1 MGVQVSS
8 FLWKAVFGMDVYYL
22 VLIPVMN
29 SWLLLHTPPLIT
41 EKASQNLKTQSG
53 SRDHEHLTE
62 ELVQKRTPR
71 FTPGLLDRNVHLTRS
86 LGEHKKAGGIQLK
99 GRV

>member
-41 EKASQNLKTQSG
+41 EKASQNLKTQLQ
-53 SRDHEHLTE
+53 R
-62 ELVQKRTPR
+62 PR
-71 FTPGLLDRNVHLTRS
+71 ASHWGVGAKEDP
-86 LGEHKKAGGIQLK
+86 
-99 GRV
+99 